1 MLPVVVDSNVLVS
14 ALLSPGGKPAEVLR
28 LLITG
33 ALRLCFDARIVVEYE
48 DVLSRPKFSFD
59 RTSCRDLMSVLLGNG
74 ISVAAEP
81 LDIPFADEDDK
92 KFYEVAK
99 QVNAKLI
106 TGNLKHFPED
116 PLVTTVADFLAWRRR
131 FESC

>member
-33 ALRLCFDARIVVEYE
+33 ALRLCFDSRIVVEYE

-59 RTSCRDLMSVLLGNG
+59 RTSCQDLLSVLLGNG

-81 LDIPFADEDDK
+81 LDISFADEDDK

-99 QVNAKLI
+99 HMNAKLI

-131 FESC
+131 FGSC

>member
-33 ALRLCFDARIVVEYE
+33 ALQLCFDSRIVVEYE

-116 PLVTTVADFLAWRRR
+116 PLVTTVADFLVWRRR
-131 FESC
+131 LGSC

>member
-33 ALRLCFDARIVVEYE
+33 ALQLCFDSRIVVEYE

-59 RTSCRDLMSVLLGNG
+59 RTSCRDLMSVLPGNG

-81 LDIPFADEDDK
+81 L
-92 KFYEVAK
+92 
-99 QVNAKLI
+99 
-106 TGNLKHFPED
+106 
-116 PLVTTVADFLAWRRR
+116 R
-131 FESC
+131 

>member
-116 PLVTTVADFLAWRRR
+116 PLVTTVADFLVWRRR

>member
-33 ALRLCFDARIVVEYE
+33 ALQLCFDSRIVVEYE

>member
-28 LLITG
+28 LLVTG

-59 RTSCRDLMSVLLGNG
+59 RTSCQDLLSVLLGNG

-81 LDIPFADEDDK
+81 L
-92 KFYEVAK
+92 V
-99 QVNAKLI
+99 Q
-106 TGNLKHFPED
+106 G
-116 PLVTTVADFLAWRRR
+116 
-131 FESC
+131 

>member
-1 MLPVVVDSNVLVS
+1 MPVVVDGKAPAS

-33 ALRLCFDARIVVEYE
+33 ASRLCFDSRIVVEYE

-59 RTSCRDLMSVLLGNG
+59 RTSCRDLLSILPGNG
-74 ISVAAEP
+74 FSVAAEP
-81 LDIPFADEDDK
+81 LDIPFADEDNR
-92 KFYEVAK
+92 KFCEVAK
-99 QVNAKLI
+99 HVNTKLI

-116 PLVTTVADFLAWRRR
+116 PLVTTVADFLVWRRR
-131 FESC
+131 IWSC

>member
-1 MLPVVVDSNVLVS
+1 MSPVVVDGNTPVF
-14 ALLSPGGKPAEVLR
+14 ALLSPGGKPSEVLR

-33 ALRLCFDARIVVEYE
+33 ALRLCFDSRIVVEYE

-59 RTSCRDLMSVLLGNG
+59 RTACRDLLSVLLGNG
-74 ISVAAEP
+74 FSVAAEP
-81 LDIPFADEDDK
+81 LDISFADEDDR

-99 QVNAKLI
+99 QVNSKLI

-116 PLVTTVADFLAWRRR
+116 PLVTTVADFLVWRHRLG
-131 FESC
+131 SC

>member
-1 MLPVVVDSNVLVS
+1 MTAMCWFPRCSR
-14 ALLSPGGKPAEVLR
+14 PGGKPAEVLR

-33 ALRLCFDARIVVEYE
+33 TLRLCFDARIVVEYE
-48 DVLSRPKFSFD
+48 DVLSRPKFSFG
-59 RTSCRDLMSVLLGNG
+59 RSACRDLMSVLLGNG

>member
-1 MLPVVVDSNVLVS
+1 M
-14 ALLSPGGKPAEVLR
+14 
-28 LLITG
+28 TG

-81 LDIPFADEDDK
+81 LDIPFADEDDR

-99 QVNAKLI
+99 QVNVKLI